1 MHKSGNNTTIAHR
14 QELKFRILRTAMPLF
29 KKKGVK
35 AVRMDDIASA
45 LSISKR
51 TLYEVYGNKE
61 DLLLAGVNLEAD
73 EMEKRLQDYAM
84 TAENELD
91 IVVTF
96 FRIKFADLD
105 NVAPEFIMEIEKY
118 ASVKESLRSRH
129 ELQSKKSIEFI
140 RQCIENGFFVPNLN
154 YNIIQDIC
162 DSLFNSIIT
171 NALYEKYSLRD
182 IFYNF
187 FIVLLRG
194 YCTERGITLLDQYL
208 RKSGI

>member
-1 MHKSGNNTTIAHR
+1 M
-14 QELKFRILRTAMPLF
+14 
-29 KKKGVK
+29 
-35 AVRMDDIASA
+35 
-45 LSISKR
+45 
-51 TLYEVYGNKE
+51 
-61 DLLLAGVNLEAD
+61 EAD
-73 EMEKRLQDYAM
+73 EMDKRLQDYAM

-105 NVAPEFIMEIEKY
+105 NIAPSFIMEIEKY
-118 ASVKESLRSRH
+118 ASVREFLKSRH
-129 ELQSKKSIEFI
+129 DKQRKNSISFI
-140 RQCIENGFFVPNLN
+140 RQCIENGYFVPNLN

-187 FIVLLRG
+187 FVVLLRG
-194 YCTERGITLLDQYL
+194 YCTERGISLLDQYL
-208 RKSGI
+208 KKSGI